1 MHTNLLC
8 HIDNISQIITIL
20 KKNSQ
25 VKSKLPLLI
34 SLLINDKF
42 VEHVKFVILSCI
54 AVIAEMMPNEPFC

>member
-8 HIDNISQIITIL
+8 HIDNISQIITIY
-20 KKNSQ
+20 NFFSQ

-34 SLLINDKF
+34 SLLIND
-42 VEHVKFVILSCI
+42 KFVILSCI